1 METAWNLI
9 FDLVILLSAALVLG
23 LVCERIGLSSI
34 LGYLVAGTV
43 VGPGAL
49 GLVRQSET
57 IPAIA
62 EIGVALLLFTI
73 GLEFS
78 WRRLLRLG
86 AVALAG
92 GSIMVVALIVLG
104 AALSFWSGLS
114 LNAAVAI
121 GCVVAVSSTAVVLR
135 VLRDRNE
142 LDSLHGRSA
151 VGILLLQDL
160 AMVPLVLAVTF
171 LSGGGEGS
179 FWTEAGMSLLRLAG
193 LGVALVIV
201 TTLVIPRLLDE
212 RVVAKNRELP
222 IILAVTAVI
231 AATWAAYA
239 AEISPAL
246 GAFIAGLLLADQ
258 RFADQMRAD
267 ILPLRTLF
275 MTVFFASIGMLADL
289 SWTFENILLVLLA
302 TVAVLFGKTVV
313 TYFALRPFKIPIIDG
328 LATAIC
334 VSQVGEFSFVL
345 ASIAN
350 QEGLISPE
358 TFQLVIAVTLLT
370 LLVTPSS
377 VTYAMPLS
385 RMLAK
390 RVFPARKLYE
400 SQREAAR
407 QRQLRGHVVIIG
419 FGQAGQ
425 AAANTLDES
434 RVESVVVDLNPK
446 LVQAARERGHLG
458 LLGDARQ
465 HTILEQAH
473 LETAHRVIVAVPD
486 HNAARIIISQ
496 CKIFAP
502 HVPLIARSRY
512 HVYAEELD
520 MIGADIVVDEENNV
534 GRLLGENAIP
544 TEERPAD
551 ELSVDEFHSL
561 R

>member
-1 METAWNLI
+1 M
-9 FDLVILLSAALVLG
+9 ILLSSALVLG
-23 LVCERIGLSSI
+23 LICERIGLSSI

-49 GLVRQSET
+49 GLVRQSES

-78 WRRLLRLG
+78 WRRLMRLG

-92 GSIMVVALIVLG
+92 GSIMVVALVVLG
-104 AALSFWSGLS
+104 AALSFWGGLS

-142 LDSLHGRSA
+142 MDSLHGRSA
-151 VGILLLQDL
+151 IGILLLQDL
-160 AMVPLVLAVTF
+160 AMVPLVLGVTF

-193 LGVALVIV
+193 LGVGLVIV
-201 TTLVIPRLLDE
+201 ATLIIPRLLDE

-231 AATWAAYA
+231 AASWAAHA

-246 GAFIAGLLLADQ
+246 GAFIAGLLLAEQ
-258 RFADQMRAD
+258 KFADQMRAD

-289 SWTFENILLVLLA
+289 SWTFENILLVLLV

-313 TYFALRPFKIPIIDG
+313 TYFALRPFKTPIIDA

-350 QEGLISPE
+350 KGGLISPD

-370 LLVTPSS
+370 LLVTPSL
-377 VTYAMPLS
+377 VTYSMPLS

-425 AAANTLDES
+425 AASTTLEEN
-434 RVESVVVDLNPK
+434 RVESVVIDLNPK